1 MFVKASFRKKLLV
14 LSIAAVVVSLQV
26 GTSFADVNP
35 SNGSA
40 QVHKALH
47 DRAVEAQKQER
58 MARER
63 ADKLSESRVIDK
75 GTKWFKDLADFEA
88 KKKKFANDLVAEISA
103 DPGLQAEKKFLE
115 TVTQVNAQAKVA
127 SKIKDVLAVTGASKL
142 ADPLSN
148 PQLLQAFEQLTQA
161 KAELKNQKLDE
172 LGLRQADAAARAD
185 AEQRAKAKWLSDEEA
200 AKVKKNIEED
210 IAASTTLKSLREQL
224 DDAARVVS
232 HSKMIGISEAIAKAE
247 IDERKRV
254 EELWA
259 KKVAD
264 AIEADIREDLVVKEV
279 GQQIA
284 KVNSD
289 FSEDNLAELAGMDM
303 ETWLTSRTQTGARA
317 KAELD
322 AAKALNQLLK
332 GDLDELT
339 LREKEILAA
348 ALKQHEDAEKAGVV
362 TLNETGEA
370 VVETINDESAE
381 INAELG
387 KIVAQLELMLQQ
399 ALAEKKAAEVAAK
412 IAADD
417 QQASANVAQLTGN
430 ARAAGQAFVAAVQSG
445 QIDRNDEIYQVFTDG
460 SAEQVARLAGQLAP
474 EVNGGVAQAAQTGH
488 SLIAQATGSRT
499 STLRSGISS
508 GETPMET
515 GAWVQVLNSDANQ
528 GARQGVAGYKANSQG
543 IAVGADGKLN
553 EQVTLGVAYSHLG
566 TEVKSDQG
574 NKTDVTGH
582 ALTAYGSYEQDGY
595 FVDGSL
601 TFGQNAN
608 ESTRQILDDRA
619 KANYD
624 SRLFGANVL
633 AGYGFQLDN
642 GVLVEP
648 RVAGRYSHVSI
659 NGYQE
664 KGSSAALSV
673 KGQTVEVMELGAGV
687 RVAGQFPLKQG
698 TLEPEVKLMAYHD
711 FKADRASST
720 SAFVQGGTPFVTDG
734 AKPTSN
740 SIEAGVGLN
749 YRTGASTFGVSYD
762 YLSKKDFDADSV
774 QLKARYDF

>member
-1 MFVKASFRKKLLV
+1 MFVKANFRKKLLA
-14 LSIAAVVVSLQV
+14 LSIAAVVVPLQASASFSEISSSNESV
-26 GTSFADVNP
+26 QVRKNLHDLIAFDAKKQEFADDLLDEINKNP
-35 SNGSA
+35 GLKAEKEFIERIAQAAKSA
-40 QVHKALH
+40 KVATVTPVRYSHGQSVQSIVDQLFQAKTAEFEKLRQAEVVAKA
-47 DRAVEAQKQER
+47 E
-58 MARER
+58 ARER
-63 ADKLSESRVIDK
+63 AVKKWQDPGSEYFVDIEK
-75 GTKWFKDLADFEA
+75 
-88 KKKKFANDLVAEISA
+88 EIENIVSA
-103 DPGLQAEKKFLE
+103 DLG
-115 TVTQVNAQAKVA
+115 V
-127 SKIKDVLAVTGASKL
+127 IKATKDFQ
-142 ADPLSN
+142 D
-148 PQLLQAFEQLTQA
+148 
-161 KAELKNQKLDE
+161 
-172 LGLRQADAAARAD
+172 
-185 AEQRAKAKWLSDEEA
+185 KAKPLDRLMNA
-200 AKVKKNIEED
+200 HKNAI
-210 IAASTTLKSLREQL
+210 
-224 DDAARVVS
+224 
-232 HSKMIGISEAIAKAE
+232 AIAK
-247 IDERKRV
+247 ERATSIMAKR
-254 EELWA
+254 L
-259 KKVAD
+259 AD
-264 AIEADIREDLVVKEV
+264 AIDSDIREDQVVKEIA
-279 GQQIA
+279 QQIA
-284 KVNSD
+284 KAHSD
-289 FSEDNLAELAGMDM
+289 LSEDNLAELASMDM
-303 ETWLTSRTQTGARA
+303 KTWLTSRTKTGAKA

-322 AAKALNQLLK
+322 AANARNQLLE
-332 GDLDELT
+332 GDLDELKQHEAE
-339 LREKEILAA
+339 LLA
-348 ALKQHEDAEKAGVV
+348 ALKQLEDAEKTGIV
-362 TLNETGEA
+362 TTEETGEA
-370 VVETINDESAE
+370 INDESAE
-381 INAELG
+381 INAELE
-387 KIVAQLELMLQQ
+387 KLIAQLELELQQ
-399 ALAEKKAAEVAAK
+399 ALAKKKADEAAAK

-417 QQASANVAQLTGN
+417 QQASANAARLTGN
-430 ARAAGQAFVAAVQSG
+430 AGAASQAFVAAVQSG

-488 SLIAQATGSRT
+488 SLIAQATSDRT
-499 STLRSGISS
+499 STLRSGISW